1 MIRLGGILLPVLSRP
16 LGLSFPSC
24 LDPRFTSA
32 RMAAATPPLTERTF
46 DLLDALHRIGDQ
58 LGAPVAAVALAWVR
72 QQAGV
77 TSSIIGAR
85 TVERLESNLS
95 SLEVTIPDQQLAELD
110 KPTEPQLEF
119 PADILTAMERD
130 NL

>member
-1 MIRLGGILLPVLSRP
+1 MDDQGLGGTVLPVLNRP

-24 LDPRFTSA
+24 RDWRFTSA
-32 RMAAATPPLTERTF
+32 RMAAATPRRREGTF
-46 DLLDALHRIGDQ
+46 DLLDALHRTGDQ
-58 LGAPVAAVALAWVR
+58 LGASVAAVASAWVR

-77 TSSIIGAR
+77 TSTIIGAARSSSSSR
-85 TVERLESNLS
+85 T
-95 SLEVTIPDQQLAELD
+95 SLEVTIPDQQPAELD

-119 PADILTAMERD
+119 PADILTVMERQ

>member
-1 MIRLGGILLPVLSRP
+1 
-16 LGLSFPSC
+16 
-24 LDPRFTSA
+24 
-32 RMAAATPPLTERTF
+32 MAAATPRLTERTY

-72 QQAGV
+72 LQAGV

-85 TVERLESNLS
+85 AVEQLESNLS
-95 SLEVTIPDQQLAELD
+95 SLEVTMPDQQLAELD
-110 KPTEPQLEF
+110 KLTEPQLEF

>member
-1 MIRLGGILLPVLSRP
+1 MIRLGVTVLPVLNRP

-24 LDPRFTSA
+24 RDWRFTSA

-95 SLEVTIPDQQLAELD
+95 SPEATIPDQQLAEVD
-110 KPTEPQLEF
+110 QPTQPPLQF
-119 PADILTAMERD
+119 PAHIPTALGR
-130 NL
+130 

>member
-95 SLEVTIPDQQLAELD
+95 SPEVTIPEQRTAERA
-110 KPTEPQLEF
+110 KP
-119 PADILTAMERD
+119 PAPTRD
-130 NL
+130 YTP

>member
-16 LGLSFPSC
+16 LGLSSPSC

-77 TSSIIGAR
+77 TSSIIRAR
-85 TVERLESNLS
+85 TVERLHSNLS
-95 SLEVTIPDQQLAELD
+95 SLHVTFPDPQLDELD
-110 KPTEPQLEF
+110 NSSEPQRDF
-119 PADILTAMERD
+119 P
-130 NL
+130 

>member
-1 MIRLGGILLPVLSRP
+1 
-16 LGLSFPSC
+16 
-24 LDPRFTSA
+24 
-32 RMAAATPPLTERTF
+32 MAAATPPLTERTF
-46 DLLDALHRIGDQ
+46 EAE
-58 LGAPVAAVALAWVR
+58 
-72 QQAGV
+72 V

-85 TVERLESNLS
+85 TVEQLESNLS

-110 KPTEPQLEF
+110 KATEPQLEF